1 MADRNEA
8 SALGLDDVL
17 GMQFVGAAD
26 LSPDGRR
33 VVYAVTRADVEAEQ
47 DRVALHLLDVETGAR
62 RQLTAGRGSDG
73 SPAWSPD
80 GSLIAFVSDRAGAP
94 QVFVISPD
102 GGEARQVTELEHG
115 ATGTPAWSPDG
126 TKLAFAA
133 LRPGERRDRARPYRV
148 TRAVYRFDQL
158 GYIEDGLLDIHV
170 IDVAGGEAKRLTD
183 DDRVN
188 ADPRWTPDGTAI
200 VYLASAS
207 PTASLLSNRL
217 RLVDLDGRARDFELP
232 EGLIVGRAF
241 APGGRLAVLLGVRRD
256 RPVGSR
262 ADLFVVDLATGTS
275 ESRTTGFALGLG
287 GGLQADFVAPV
298 TLPDLAVTRA
308 GEALATVQVG
318 GRVGVWAFSLSGP
331 EQAREVI
338 AGDRWVRPMRLRGD
352 RLLFHATSI
361 GEPGDLHLA
370 ELGGGERRLT
380 ELNADLL
387 RRRSLPGVE
396 HLSFSGVDGTPVE
409 GWFLRPAGVEGPA
422 PTVLYIHGG
431 PHGGFG
437 HMWSGD
443 MQLLC
448 GAGYGVLMVNQRG
461 STGYGEEFATSLAGH
476 WGEQDYGDLMA
487 GVDHAIG
494 LGLADRD
501 RLGVCG
507 ISGGGNLTCWIVG
520 QTDRFRAAVP
530 ENPVTNFMSFYGVA
544 DIGSWFAVAEMG
556 CPLWESPEAYL
567 RQSPITYAHRCTTPT
582 LLVQGE
588 ADLRCPAEQSEQFYA
603 VLKANGCVAEMLR
616 IPNSS
621 HTGTIVGAIPARR
634 AQNEALLDWMNRYV
648 PAREPAVEAAT
659 SRAEV

>member
-8 SALGLDDVL
+8 SALGLDDL
-17 GMQFVGAAD
+17 LRLQFVTAAD

-33 VVYAVTRADVEAEQ
+33 AVYAVTRADVEAEQ
-47 DRVALHLLDVETGAR
+47 DRAALHLLDVETGAR
-62 RQLTAGRGSDG
+62 RQLTAGKGSDG

-102 GGEARQVTELEHG
+102 GGEARQVTALEHG
-115 ATGTPAWSPDG
+115 VSGTPAWSPDG
-126 TKLAFAA
+126 TRLAFAA
-133 LRPGERRDRARPYRV
+133 LGPGERRDGARPYRV
-148 TRAVYRFDQL
+148 TRAVYRSDQL

-170 IDVAGGEAKRLTD
+170 VDPAGGEARRLTD
-183 DDRVN
+183 DDRVDT
-188 ADPRWTPDGTAI
+188 DPRWTPDGSAI
-200 VYLASAS
+200 VYLAAAS
-207 PTASLLSNRL
+207 PAASPLQNRV
-217 RLVDLDGRARDFELP
+217 RLVDLDGRVRDLEHP
-232 EGLIVGRAF
+232 EGQVAGRAF
-241 APGGRLAVLLGVRRD
+241 APDGRLAMLLGFRRD
-256 RPVGSR
+256 RPIGSR
-262 ADLFVVDLATGTS
+262 GDLLVVDLTTGTS
-275 ESRTTGFALGLG
+275 ESRTTTFDLGLG
-287 GGLQADFVAPV
+287 GALQPDFVAPV
-298 TLPDLAVTRA
+298 SLPELAVTPA

-338 AGDRWVRPMRLRGD
+338 AGDRWVRPIRLRGD

-370 ELGGGERRLT
+370 EVGGGERRLT
-380 ELNADLL
+380 ALNADLL
-387 RRRSLPGVE
+387 RQRSLPGVE
-396 HLSFSGVDGTPVE
+396 HLAFRGADGMPVE
-409 GWFLRPAGVEGPA
+409 GWFLRPGGVEGPA

-437 HMWSGD
+437 HAWSSD

-448 GAGYGVLMVNQRG
+448 GAGYGVLLVNHRG
-461 STGYGEEFATSLAGH
+461 STGYGDEFATSLAGH

-494 LGLADRD
+494 LDLADRD

-530 ENPVTNFMSFYGVA
+530 ENPVTNFLSFYGVA
-544 DIGSWFAVAEMG
+544 DIGPWFAVAEMG
-556 CPLWESPEAYL
+556 CLPWESPELYL
-567 RQSPITYAHRCTTPT
+567 RQSPITHAHRCKTPT

-603 VLKANGCVAEMLR
+603 VLKANGCVVEMLR

-648 PAREPAVEAAT
+648 MAVEPAVEPAA
-659 SRAEV
+659 R